1 MLQTILRSL
10 ESVLPLTAGHPGSLP
25 VPASPQSAAL
35 TPNIKSASCPLRPLL
50 VPAPAAASDWSHLVF
65 CRCWVSGALRWSNS
79 QREKGKEVQVTN
91 SLLRI
96 FFSVSPQNAL
106 KQPETAS
113 RLRCSGAADRAAPL
127 PEEEDE
133 EEEGYEEG
141 EGDMKQRGELEA
153 PSLTPAPKSWKTWG
167 KKSSVWVHCLRDW
180 LNLLQTRESHLA
192 L

>member
-1 MLQTILRSL
+1 MKQECPYFKKRILRSL

-25 VPASPQSAAL
+25 VPASPPSAAL

-65 CRCWVSGALRWSNS
+65 CRCWESGALRWSNS
-79 QREKGKEVQVTN
+79 QREGKEVQVTN

-127 PEEEDE
+127 PEEEE
-133 EEEGYEEG
+133 EEEG

-153 PSLTPAPKSWKTWG
+153 PSLTPLQKAG
-167 KKSSVWVHCLRDW
+167 KPGVRSPQSGLTVSE
-180 LNLLQTRESHLA
+180 TG
-192 L
+192 